1 METIKIP
8 IKSTNNTIIG
18 YGYYKVEN
26 NSIKVVEMTITDKT
40 IVKILE
46 GGEIKHITAIPF
58 IEHNHELVVSEK
70 KLSKQEIGEIIIKYL
85 NEKTGKRFRPVASNL
100 KFINARLDEG
110 YTIDDLKYVIDVKV
124 ADNKAGRFE
133 NLYLRPETLF
143 NATKFQSYVNQE
155 LTTNGKKE
163 VESRWWN

>member
-1 METIKIP
+1 MIIKNYKPSEALENVKDFI
-8 IKSTNNTIIG
+8 NNT
-18 YGYYKVEN
+18 
-26 NSIKVVEMTITDKT
+26 TDITFEKSDEY
-40 IVKILE
+40 KIL
-46 GGEIKHITAIPF
+46 KKF
-58 IEHNHELVVSEK
+58 IEEYEPKNELVVSDET

-100 KFINARLDEG
+100 KFINGRLDEG
-110 YTIDDLKYVIDVKV
+110 YTIDDLKYVIDIKV

-163 VESRWWN
+163 VESRW